1 MSAFSQRLRA
11 QLATV
16 GHRIRPDREP
26 YISQRNLIA
35 ANITTGSIGNL
46 IGGNFFTGLLLL
58 LHAGDGLIG
67 FIAMLGFLG
76 NMLQVFSPLL
86 LERFQQ
92 RKRFLIGVRVALYLL
107 NVVMIGLIPYLPAS
121 EGLRLGLII
130 CTLMLLH
137 ILNALTSPGF
147 QVWHIKSV
155 PEADRAGYFTVNS
168 ILNGIVV
175 YSVILGAGAFVDRFK
190 AAGTELV
197 GLTWL
202 RILAVGLCVVDIF
215 LLTRIKE
222 YPYERSGEVFRPVD
236 LLVRPFRE
244 KKYLISV
251 ATACLWSFIAN
262 MPGPYFSVYMLK
274 ELQVSYSFLN
284 VVNMVNIPVLLFIAP
299 LWRRRV
305 NRVSWFGTLTFA
317 VTLYLVHLFV
327 LPFVTAK
334 TLFLYPVAVI
344 YALIMAPGINLVF
357 ANMTYMNLPDK
368 DQTNY
373 ISFYAAMNNLAAFL
387 GTLAGRQFIA
397 ATGGLRINVL
407 GTDMG
412 NKQYILLLTGS
423 LMFLAVFAIRWL
435 HRYAEK
441 LNALGD
447 KAAS

>member
-1 MSAFSQRLRA
+1 M
-11 QLATV
+11 V
-16 GHRIRPDREP
+16 
-26 YISQRNLIA
+26 
-35 ANITTGSIGNL
+35 
-46 IGGNFFTGLLLL
+46 
-58 LHAGDGLIG
+58 
-67 FIAMLGFLG
+67 
-76 NMLQVFSPLL
+76 
-86 LERFQQ
+86 
-92 RKRFLIGVRVALYLL
+92 LYLL
-107 NVVMIGLIPYLPAS
+107 NVIVIGVIPFLPAS

-137 ILNALTSPGF
+137 IINALTSPGF

-155 PEADRAGYFTVNS
+155 PESDRAAYFTVNS

-190 AAGTELV
+190 AAGTELA
-197 GLTWL
+197 GLSWL
-202 RILAVGLCVVDIF
+202 RVIAGLCVIDVF

-244 KKYLISV
+244 RKYLISV

-274 ELQVSYSFLN
+274 DLQVSYSFLN
-284 VVNMVNIPVLLFIAP
+284 VVNMVSIPVLLFIAP
-299 LWRRRV
+299 LWQRRV

-327 LPFVTAK
+327 LPFVTAR

-357 ANMTYMNLPDK
+357 ANMTYINLPEK

-397 ATGGLRINVL
+397 ATGDLRINVL

-412 NKQYILLLTGS
+412 NKQYILLLVGI
-423 LMFLAVFAIRWL
+423 LMLLSVFAIRGL
-435 HRYAEK
+435 HRHAEK
-441 LNALGD
+441 LH
-447 KAAS
+447 AAEGGTAS

>member
-1 MSAFSQRLRA
+1 MNAFPQRFRTM
-11 QLATV
+11 LATV
-16 GHRIRPDREP
+16 GRRIRPDREP
-26 YISQRNLIA
+26 HISQRNLIV

-58 LHAGDGLIG
+58 LNAGDGLIG
-67 FIAMLGFLG
+67 FIAMLGYLG

-92 RKRFLIGVRVALYLL
+92 RKRFLIGVRIALYLL
-107 NVVMIGLIPYLPAS
+107 NVVTIGLIPFLPAS
-121 EGLRLGLII
+121 DGLRLGLMM

-137 ILNALTSPGF
+137 IINALTSPGF

-155 PEADRAGYFTVNS
+155 PESDRAGYFTVNS

-190 AAGTELV
+190 AAGAELA

-202 RILAVGLCVVDIF
+202 RAIAVGLCFVDVF

-244 KKYLISV
+244 KKYLVSV

-262 MPGPYFSVYMLK
+262 LPGPYFSVYMLK

-299 LWRRRV
+299 LWRKRV
-305 NRVSWFGTLTFA
+305 HRVSWFGTLTLA
-317 VTLYLVHLFV
+317 VSLYLVHFFV
-327 LPFVTAK
+327 LPFVTAQ
-334 TLFLYPVAVI
+334 TLFLYPIAVI
-344 YALIMAPGINLVF
+344 YALLMAPGINLVF
-357 ANMTYMNLPDK
+357 ANMTYINLPEK

-397 ATGGLRINVL
+397 ATAGLRIRVL
-407 GTDMG
+407 GTEMG
-412 NKQYILLLTGS
+412 NKQYILLLTGT
-423 LMFLAVFAIRWL
+423 LMVVAVFVIRGL
-435 HRYAEK
+435 HRRSVK
-441 LNALGD
+441 LSGQ
-447 KAAS
+447 AA